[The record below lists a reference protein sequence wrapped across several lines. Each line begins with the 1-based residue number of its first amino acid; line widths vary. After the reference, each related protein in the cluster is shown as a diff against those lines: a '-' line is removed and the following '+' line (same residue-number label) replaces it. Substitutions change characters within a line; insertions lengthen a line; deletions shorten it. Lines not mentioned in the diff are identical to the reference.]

1 MPAVRLEEEEGV
13 GVGRGRKAFLFRLHY
28 LKGKRRAVSGTG
40 GNSGD
45 PETFLMCLFTQKMLT
60 TEPYSEKEP
69 STEMP
74 MLS

>member
-1 MPAVRLEEEEGV
+1 MRLVRGEGVGPGGGGEGVGGV

-60 TEPYSEKEP
+60 T
-69 STEMP
+69 
-74 MLS
+74 

>member
-13 GVGRGRKAFLFRLHY
+13 GVGRGRKAFLFRFYSLE
-28 LKGKRRAVSGTG
+28 GKRRAVSGTG

-60 TEPYSEKEP
+60 T
-69 STEMP
+69 
-74 MLS
+74 